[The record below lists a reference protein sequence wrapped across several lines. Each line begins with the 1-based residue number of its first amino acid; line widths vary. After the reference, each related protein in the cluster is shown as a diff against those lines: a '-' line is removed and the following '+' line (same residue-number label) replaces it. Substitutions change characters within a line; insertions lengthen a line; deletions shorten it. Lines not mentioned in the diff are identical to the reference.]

1 MRANIRNFAE
11 MTKISDK
18 EYVHEYFL
26 VASHCNAQKELSL
39 SVLAEQI
46 IDVAVEHAN
55 RIDIGYARLLTI
67 NALWVLSRV
76 TIELRRMPRIE
87 EHYRL
92 VTWIENF
99 HRMFSYRNFTIL
111 GEDGEEIG
119 HARTLWVAIDKD
131 TRRPA
136 DLTALV
142 EGREL
147 ESPRVCPVKQRQKLR
162 EITTASDI
170 DHYTFQTTD
179 IDFNRHVN
187 TVRYIELVI
196 NRWSLDFYD
205 HNQIRLFDISFR
217 HEAHYGDRAIIRMKR
232 EENGALIE
240 IDGENTCVSIAEVRF
255 AKRQ

>member
-1 MRANIRNFAE
+1 MKEI
-11 MTKISDK
+11 TDK
-18 EYVHEYFL
+18 EYVHDFFL

-39 SVLAEQI
+39 PILAEQI

-55 RIDIGYARLLTI
+55 RIDIGYSRLQTI

-76 TIELRRMPRIE
+76 TIELKRMPHIE

-111 GEDGEEIG
+111 GEDGEPIG

-131 TRRPA
+131 SRRPC

-142 EGREL
+142 EGRDL
-147 ESPRVCPVKQRQKLR
+147 ESKRECPVAQRPKLR
-162 EITTASDI
+162 EVEGVNDI
-170 DHYTFQTTD
+170 EHYYFQTTD

-196 NRWSLDFYD
+196 NRWSLDYYD
-205 HNQIRLFDISFR
+205 HHRVKLFDINFR
-217 HEAHYGDRAIIRMKR
+217 NEAHFGDRAAIRFHR
-232 EENGALIE
+232 DENGAVIE
-240 IDGENTCVSIAEVRF
+240 IDGESSCYAIAEVRF
-255 AKRQ
+255 EKR